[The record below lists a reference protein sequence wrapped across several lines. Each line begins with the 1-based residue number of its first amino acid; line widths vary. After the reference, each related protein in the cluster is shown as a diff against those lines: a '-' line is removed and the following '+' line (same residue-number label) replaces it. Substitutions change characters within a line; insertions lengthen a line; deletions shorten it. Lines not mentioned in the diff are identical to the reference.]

1 MSIESYV
8 VCPCWHWMQSR
19 FLQNCPIEV
28 LVCQYTFQPNIK
40 YVKFIKPVFW
50 HIFYI
55 VSYLHPIFNQFHQ
68 NFISIKFYLLSFLTL
83 RRAGHIN
90 SVIKKWMLGNVSV
103 GWQVEGEDREGEST
117 DEGSCPS
124 SGGHQE
130 NNTSDTCASLVSL
143 NWIGTQAKV
152 THRSVLW

>member
-8 VCPCWHWMQSR
+8 VCLCWHWMQSR

-40 YVKFIKPVFW
+40 YVKFTEPVFW

-83 RRAGHIN
+83 RRAWHN
-90 SVIKKWMLGNVSV
+90 ELSHKEMNVSV

-117 DEGSCPS
+117 DGGSCPS

-130 NNTSDTCASLVSL
+130 NNTADTCASL